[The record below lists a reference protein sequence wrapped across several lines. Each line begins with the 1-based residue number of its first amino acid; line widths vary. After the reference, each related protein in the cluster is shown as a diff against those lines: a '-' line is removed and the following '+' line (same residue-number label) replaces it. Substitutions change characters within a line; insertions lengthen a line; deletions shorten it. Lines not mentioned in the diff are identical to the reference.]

1 MDSASSWSS
10 LVQWLTSK
18 LKVQYPLENINIQC
32 SKCTRS
38 YAFYDDVTFLIFFL
52 FLTKRGSQPW
62 CRILS
67 VFNDRRRKTWADED
81 FRQTKGTGRMSL
93 FRQTNRAIFVWPW
106 NENARTKQKQMIIL
120 HFHLQPQ
127 FKNELFYIYFT
138 SKQKQQTNGNTA
150 IWLVYRTDTKARGF
164 WLVKLSLR

>member
-67 VFNDRRRKTWADED
+67 VFNDRRRKTRADED

-106 NENARTKQKQMIIL
+106 NENARTKQKQIIIL
-120 HFHLQPQ
+120 HFHVQPAVQ
-127 FKNELFYIYFT
+127 KWIILYILHIKTETTNERKYSDLIGL
-138 SKQKQQTNGNTA
+138 SNGYKRA
-150 IWLVYRTDTKARGF
+150 WL
-164 WLVKLSLR
+164 LVG